1 MKNNTVI
8 KLIDDRGRIS
18 ITLSIREALQFEA
31 GDILK
36 LEASDNK
43 LIIRKVAVLD
53 LEGQSEQDI
62 LAVIHNAVSSLSKEK
77 KLQVA
82 TQIIKLI
89 ERMD

>member
-18 ITLSIREALQFEA
+18 IPLSIREALQFEA

-43 LIIRKVAVLD
+43 LIIRKVAILD

-77 KLQVA
+77 KLHVA

-89 ERMD
+89 ERME